1 MKDGIT
7 TRYWWKKKEG
17 ISAIQQYNATK
28 KIFLEHGFHTSRVTH
43 GGRHAGAMEAEFL
56 GIPTDTIKKGVGWKD
71 CLGRLETHYLGKV
84 PSEFARS
91 IAGFW
96 NKLFGLKRNRI
107 NPLIELQQEVF
118 PWIENCFGESNTDW
132 KMND

>member
-1 MKDGIT
+1 
-7 TRYWWKKKEG
+7 
-17 ISAIQQYNATK
+17 
-28 KIFLEHGFHTSRVTH
+28 
-43 GGRHAGAMEAEFL
+43 MEAEFL

-118 PWIENCFGESNTDW
+118 PWIENCFEEMNQTDENEFYEGDLEAEFIAETVEENDSNQLTLA
-132 KMND
+132 KRKQKQKQV